1 MASMKDVAKLA
12 GVSVSTVS
20 RVINKTIPVDDKT
33 RKLVESAIKKT
44 NYRPNLL
51 ARGLRSKSGHMIGLV
66 VPEIMQSAFAS
77 FIEYTEMSVTRRG
90 LDLIIGNTRNDPDIE
105 ERFIDSLM
113 RRNIDGIIFSRVSD
127 KSHMLHILD
136 RSRVP
141 LVVMD
146 RAVGDEK
153 IPMVVLDNYLAG
165 RMAAEHL
172 LELGHSKIACITG
185 PLEIG
190 LFRDRLK
197 GFKETLLANGVSLED
212 VAIFEGESCYETGKE
227 AVNYFL
233 SRNIGITALWAECD
247 LAAIGAME
255 QFKRND
261 LRIPEDISIIGIDD
275 IEISKIVYPSL
286 TTITQPFAEMCE
298 VAVQMILD
306 QKNGNEIVNK
316 KVILKP
322 DIVLRESTKRIS

>member
-33 RKLVESAIKKT
+33 RKMVESAIKKT

-77 FIEYTEMSVTRRG
+77 FIEYTEMSVTMRG

-136 RSRVP
+136 RSQVP

-153 IPMVVLDNYLAG
+153 IPMVVLDNFLAG
-165 RMAAEHL
+165 KFAAEHL
-172 LELGHSKIACITG
+172 LELGHEKIACITG
-185 PLEIG
+185 PLEVG

-197 GFKETLLANGVSLED
+197 GFKETLLNSGVSIND
-212 VAIFEGESCYETGKE
+212 SAIFEGEPEYETGKA
-227 AVNYFL
+227 AVDYFL
-233 SRNIGITALWAECD
+233 SRDLDFTALWAECD
-247 LAAIGAME
+247 LVAIGAME
-255 QFKRND
+255 QFKRNSIT
-261 LRIPEDISIIGIDD
+261 IPDDISIIGMDD
-275 IEISKIVYPSL
+275 IEVSKIVYPSL
-286 TTITQPFAEMCE
+286 TTVAQPFAEMCE

-306 QKNGNEIVNK
+306 QKNGDEIANK
-316 KVILKP
+316 KVVLKP
-322 DIVLRESTKRIS
+322 NIVLRESTKRIS